1 MIIHK
6 LLICITA
13 AIPLGFNLSLI
24 VMPYISLHCASSDK
38 RWANSFGKKR
48 TRLHTRCIIHVTMF
62 LCSTKSMHLLMC
74 SLGEVWIEEG
84 WRPDGT
90 AGSGYLLKLR
100 ICPYS
105 QSRWCLWQVDGARAG
120 KAEAQDGKG
129 ELGWTWPITTPLSLG
144 FRWTLGA
151 MESMGQRDSR
161 RVQLHRGHRAVAP
174 SQYKIDL
181 QSLLHK
187 FLKCHRLL
195 CSPLS
200 ANMVSSIIARSLV
213 ESP

>member
-144 FRWTLGA
+144 FRWTRQEFCQATWCNGVNGTEGQSQSSVTQGPQGCCTQSIQNRFT
-151 MESMGQRDSR
+151 ES
-161 RVQLHRGHRAVAP
+161 LT
-174 SQYKIDL
+174 
-181 QSLLHK
+181 
-187 FLKCHRLL
+187 
-195 CSPLS
+195 
-200 ANMVSSIIARSLV
+200 
-213 ESP
+213 

>member
-13 AIPLGFNLSLI
+13 TIPLGFNLSLI

-38 RWANSFGKKR
+38 RWAKKKKKTHTPAYPMYN
-48 TRLHTRCIIHVTMF
+48 TRDNVSPQHKER
-62 LCSTKSMHLLMC
+62 LLMC
-74 SLGEVWIEEG
+74 SWGEVWIEEG

-120 KAEAQDGKG
+120 KAEAQDGKSA
-129 ELGWTWPITTPLSLG
+129 LRRAWPITTPLSGVSLDSAG
-144 FRWTLGA
+144 ILSGHLVHRSQWDRGTVAEFSYTGPQGCGTQSIQNRFT
-151 MESMGQRDSR
+151 ES
-161 RVQLHRGHRAVAP
+161 LT
-174 SQYKIDL
+174 
-181 QSLLHK
+181 
-187 FLKCHRLL
+187 
-195 CSPLS
+195 
-200 ANMVSSIIARSLV
+200 
-213 ESP
+213 